1 MYIFIRS
8 SRRSKEGCGSA
19 PRDSRRMLEDEA
31 VAGEWPRRIT
41 RHEQTRLLI
50 VLTKI
55 LYAPRDIVCTK
66 RHSMHQDTVCTK
78 RLSQDPTSSMFIQ
91 SRAAQW
97 QPSFETVLRDSLE
110 RQSCE
115 TVLRRS
121 TADLLRT
128 ARTTYPQYK
137 SKIQKNQRRAF
148 HFLGLSCGNAHLN

>member
-1 MYIFIRS
+1 MYTYMYIFIRS

-66 RHSMHQDTVCTK
+66 I
-78 RLSQDPTSSMFIQ
+78 LY
-91 SRAAQW
+91 A
-97 QPSFETVLRDSLE
+97 LRDCHKTQHQVCSYSLGPLNGSPLS

-115 TVLRRS
+115 TVLRDS
-121 TADLLRT
+121 L
-128 ARTTYPQYK
+128 ARQSCAAQRQP
-137 SKIQKNQRRAF
+137 SSERRAQPIPNTRAKYKKKSTKGIP
-148 HFLGLSCGNAHLN
+148 FLGIKLWKRTPKF